1 MRSGRI
7 LATAA
12 GLLSAALGICAPVAA
27 QDEVKWRQSPIIFL
41 PSEVRSGQQ
50 MLNEGDLIVSFPLR
64 WIFSTRL
71 SQDVTLDHDGESIT
85 LEAGTLLPRIVMLA
99 DGVPQE
105 DTVIFCTRSWVA
117 EAREGTGLLGAL
129 VGSWFSGLMERRP
142 MSRIQTRTGC
152 WTGL

>member
-71 SQDVTLDHDGESIT
+71 SQDVTLDHDGES
-85 LEAGTLLPRIVMLA
+85 
-99 DGVPQE
+99 
-105 DTVIFCTRSWVA
+105 
-117 EAREGTGLLGAL
+117 GLYFRA
-129 VGSWFSGLMERRP
+129 S
-142 MSRIQTRTGC
+142 
-152 WTGL
+152 

>member
-1 MRSGRI
+1 
-7 LATAA
+7 
-12 GLLSAALGICAPVAA
+12 
-27 QDEVKWRQSPIIFL
+27 
-41 PSEVRSGQQ
+41 
-50 MLNEGDLIVSFPLR
+50 
-64 WIFSTRL
+64 
-71 SQDVTLDHDGESIT
+71 
-85 LEAGTLLPRIVMLA
+85 MLA

-105 DTVIFCTRSWVA
+105 DTVIFCTRSRVA